1 MDKNEEFVKFAKVND
16 ELNAI
21 IETWDPKKL

>member
-1 MDKNEEFVKFAKVND
+1 MEKNEEFVSFAKMNN

-21 IETWDPKKL
+21 IEEWDPKKL